1 MEKPEKE
8 EEIAVVMVP
17 LPSQSHLNQLLQLS
31 YLISS
36 GGLPVHFLGSATH
49 NRQAKLRSSHHG
61 LNPNSA
67 AANTI
72 HFHDLPTPPIPTP
85 DPISN
90 STDKL
95 PTHMAPAVLA
105 YMALREPIAEFLRRL
120 SEKTKRVV
128 LIHDWLVA
136 EAVSD
141 DAVSI
146 PNLETYAF
154 NCMSAVNLFYILW
167 ETAGKPFSLAGEPNE
182 LVVPSVTEFFPE
194 EIINFIAV
202 KPEHFKK
209 RDGDIF
215 NTTRLIE
222 GRYIEYLGRREIGG
236 VEKQWAIRPTLLL
249 RSRNPAAGELNLRR
263 HKCMEWLDKQAP
275 KSVVYVCFGTSVS
288 LSEEEAKEIA
298 LGLEESKQKFLWVLR
313 DADKADIFAGESRKI
328 ELPLGF
334 EERVKEDGMVVRD
347 WAPQV
352 EILAHESVGGFM
364 SHCGW
369 NSCFESLVMGV
380 PVAAWPMHS
389 DQPLN
394 AVFLTEVLKVGV
406 VVREWARREEVVEAA
421 VIGKVVERLMA
432 SEEIRR
438 TAVELS
444 AAVKKSMEDGG
455 ECSREMDS
463 FIAHITR

>member
-1 MEKPEKE
+1 MENPEKE
-8 EEIAVVMVP
+8 EQVAVVMVP

-31 YLISS
+31 ILISS
-36 GGLPVHFLGSATH
+36 SSGGRLPVHFLGSATH
-49 NRQAKLRSSHHG
+49 NRQAKLRSSPHG
-61 LNPNSA
+61 LNPNSV
-67 AANTI
+67 I

-95 PTHMAPAVLA
+95 PSHMAPAVLA
-105 YMALREPIAEFLRRL
+105 YMALREPIAEFLRQL
-120 SEKTKRVV
+120 AEKTKRVV
-128 LIHDWLVA
+128 LIHDSLVA

-154 NCMSAVNLFYILW
+154 NCLSAVNLFYILW
-167 ETAGKPFSLAGEPNE
+167 ETAGKPFSLAGESSI
-182 LVVPSVTEFFPE
+182 PSVTEFFPE
-194 EIINFIAV
+194 EIIKFIAA

-209 RDGDIF
+209 RNGDIF

-222 GRYIEYLGRREIGG
+222 GRYIEFLGRREIGG
-236 VEKQWAIRPTLLL
+236 VEKLWAIRPTLLL
-249 RSRNPAAGELNLRR
+249 RARNSAAGEELILRR
-263 HKCMEWLDKQAP
+263 HKCMEWLDKQPP

-334 EERVKEDGMVVRD
+334 EERVREDGMVVRD

-394 AVFLTEVLKVGV
+394 AVFLTEVLRVGV

-421 VIGKVVERLMA
+421 VIGKAVERLVA
-432 SEEIRR
+432 SEEGDEIRR
-438 TAVELS
+438 RAAELS